1 MRPGLRVWA
10 QPQPVL
16 YRSTCL
22 RTNQSGLLIS
32 KVELGDKVNA
42 GQPLG
47 TVRDRLSGAES
58 VILAS
63 LPGKVIGL
71 ALNQQVM
78 PGYAVYHLGVE
89 SSEAE
94 VMLSALKPRLLSRGI
109 AAVTQA
115 ADRTQDP
122 DSNEDEDVRDV
133 DTER

>member
-1 MRPGLRVWA
+1 M
-10 QPQPVL
+10 
-16 YRSTCL
+16 
-22 RTNQSGLLIS
+22 
-32 KVELGDKVNA
+32 GDKVKA
-42 GQPLG
+42 GQPLK

-115 ADRTQDP
+115 ADRTQDSGR
-122 DSNEDEDVRDV
+122 DEDEDVTDV

>member
-1 MRPGLRVWA
+1 M
-10 QPQPVL
+10 L
-16 YRSTCL
+16 YRSTWL

-32 KVELGDKVNA
+32 KVELGDKVQA

-47 TVRDRLSGAES
+47 TVRDPLSGAES

-94 VMLSALKPRLLSRGI
+94 VMLSALKPRLLSRGS
-109 AAVTQA
+109 ASDVEA
-115 ADRTQDP
+115 ADPTQNP
-122 DSNEDEDVRDV
+122 DSDEDEDVSDV
-133 DTER
+133 DAER